1 MHHISAGSLK
11 SSQEWMHILPHHQ
24 CKFLTKT
31 FYKKSGRHFKKLHI
45 LNVSMHNFRR
55 QESFVPAI
63 IHTPLRSSSGSSGLI
78 YCKTFVHPP
87 TLFLYVLVKHFSK
100 GVFGLLTSSMHRVFT
115 VILPLSQ
122 VQTLS
127 GQKVNG
133 KLKSNRQDIQRNHF
147 FLR

>member
-87 TLFLYVLVKHFSK
+87 TLFLNVLVKHFSK
-100 GVFGLLTSSMHRVFT
+100 GVFGLLTSSMHPV
-115 VILPLSQ
+115 SQ
-122 VQTLS
+122 LYYNFHRFKRKAARRLIVNL
-127 GQKVNG
+127 KVLGNST
-133 KLKSNRQDIQRNHF
+133 KSS